1 MIMDAVKYSMK
12 EELEPGQQV
21 LYSSRYGEIAV
32 KNPDGTVIN
41 FSALSDGYRNVIKIV
56 TDIATKMCI
65 LNPYLGK
72 ETLKKTPGIVV
83 IDELDL
89 SLHPTWQRRIVGIL
103 KELFPKVQF
112 ICATHS
118 PFIIQS
124 LEPGELITLDTI
136 LDEEYSGQSIEDIAE
151 DIMDVPLAQYS
162 EKKVKMYKAAEEYF
176 QALEKA
182 SSEKELRELK
192 EKLDVLSAEY
202 SDNPAYNAWMKQR
215 YLEKKAEMEEA

>member
-1 MIMDAVKYSMK
+1 M
-12 EELEPGQQV
+12 
-21 LYSSRYGEIAV
+21 
-32 KNPDGTVIN
+32 IN

-72 ETLKKTPGIVV
+72 ETLKRTPGIVV

-103 KELFPKVQF
+103 KDLFPKVQF

-124 LEPGELITLDTI
+124 LEPGELTTLDTI
-136 LDEEYSGQSIEDIAE
+136 LDEAYSGQSIEDIAE
-151 DIMDVPLAQYS
+151 ACKDETFTESIYSISTLPVRYDGIFDFPTAVNDMILSIFGLAKHLDIDLLWHIEQKMKYNELC
-162 EKKVKMYKAAEEYF
+162 EKMHG
-176 QALEKA
+176 
-182 SSEKELRELK
+182 
-192 EKLDVLSAEY
+192 
-202 SDNPAYNAWMKQR
+202 
-215 YLEKKAEMEEA
+215 KKY

>member
-1 MIMDAVKYSMK
+1 MNAVRYSLK
-12 EELEPGQQV
+12 EELSEGQRV

-32 KNPDGTVIN
+32 KNTDGTVIN

-72 ETLKKTPGIVV
+72 DTLILTPGIVV

-89 SLHPTWQRRIVGIL
+89 SLHPTWQRRIVDIL

-124 LEPGELITLDTI
+124 LEPGELITLDSI

-151 DIMDVPLAQYS
+151 DVMNVKIAQYS
-162 EKKVKMYKAAEEYF
+162 EKKVEMYEAAEKYF
-176 QALEKA
+176 KALKMQHQ
-182 SSEKELRELK
+182 
-192 EKLDVLSAEY
+192 
-202 SDNPAYNAWMKQR
+202 MKI
-215 YLEKKAEMEEA
+215 

>member
-1 MIMDAVKYSMK
+1 MK

-72 ETLKKTPGIVV
+72 EALKKTPGIVV

-124 LEPGELITLDTI
+124 LEPGELITLDSI
-136 LDEEYSGQSIEDIAE
+136 LDEVYSGQSIEDIAE
-151 DIMDVPLAQYS
+151 DIMNVPLAQYS

-176 QALEKA
+176 QALKKA
-182 SSEKELRELK
+182 SSENELQDLK

-202 SDNPAYNAWMKQR
+202 SDNPAYNAWMQQR
-215 YLEKKAEMEEA
+215 YLEKKAGMEEA